1 MPYALPVPGVQ
12 PVLQPA
18 LVLALQQEAQPEMM
32 ASVAAREAALPR
44 GAPALVSVPVPFPD
58 SLGLQIP
65 AQSLLQPAV
74 PRLPR
79 APLLS
84 SPAAQWVLEPKV
96 PHVRPQVQ
104 HSAPTQ
110 ASSLRLLQLLRA
122 LQPLRAPHAQE
133 YARVAVSDA
142 LWGSLR
148 RSTPLPAHAA
158 LRGACGLGGRPC
170 GEEVLAEGLL

>member
-74 PRLPR
+74 PRLPGLSALLPGR
-79 APLLS
+79 AVGS
-84 SPAAQWVLEPKV
+84 GAQSPARPPSSAAQRPDAGFLPA
-96 PHVRPQVQ
+96 PPAAPAGPAASARSARPGVRP
-104 HSAPTQ
+104 
-110 ASSLRLLQLLRA
+110 R
-122 LQPLRAPHAQE
+122 
-133 YARVAVSDA
+133 
-142 LWGSLR
+142 GC
-148 RSTPLPAHAA
+148 
-158 LRGACGLGGRPC
+158 LRGFKVSASTYLN
-170 GEEVLAEGLL
+170 